1 MTERIS
7 KSKLKAKM
15 LEIFRRIEADGEE
28 LIVTD
33 HGKPVLRIVPI
44 REKDSVDELF
54 AEFQGRITYHED
66 PDTPTTSEWSE
77 V

>member
-1 MTERIS
+1 MTETIS

-15 LEIFRRIEADGEE
+15 LEIFRRIEAEGDE

-33 HGKPVLRIVPI
+33 HGKPVLRIMPI
-44 REKDSVDELF
+44 RKKDNVSQLF
-54 AEFQGRITYHED
+54 AEVQGQVLYHED
-66 PDTPTTSEWSE
+66 PDTPTMTEWDE